1 MPEIVDGKTYYTVR
15 FLNYAG
21 TDLLGTCQV
30 EEGGDATG
38 LAPEPE
44 VIEGKVFTGWN
55 VDITAVMADITVRP
69 LYEDAMHTVR
79 FLNKDATDVLS
90 TQEVAHGGDAAAP
103 MPPREA
109 GFIFIGWNASFVN
122 VTQDITVRAVYRA
135 VPPHPVLNFYSRNE
149 DDTAGDFIRSYSG
162 VNACSITQKLSGE
175 CTVSLKLLT
184 RQTEGVISVH
194 DRLEVEGLVFNMTE
208 IRKTVSGGM
217 CYTEMSGEHIS
228 YILNDERYK
237 VEAFDMT
244 GTPGA
249 ILAVLL
255 SGTPFTVGTVDM
267 ESPVTLR
274 INRESTRRACVMQ
287 LIALAGGEIEYYGY
301 TIGIRSHIGSAE
313 PADIMKLSTVQ
324 DISFTHN
331 VSEQNTNY
339 SLSLYHKG
347 DIELGDELLLSFSPL
362 GIQTQSRIVGI
373 DWNPFNY
380 REVSVTVGS
389 YIPTLNDT
397 LYEMSSAIADIRE
410 ASAKY
415 TVEFGELIGNG
426 TFYFTRAYLD
436 RSYFHIHTDDGSSGQ
451 ITLNRRDGSAFG
463 AYVGATLSGVNAATT
478 TVVVF
483 YCTVPAEAEEG
494 GTV

>member
-1 MPEIVDGKTYYTVR
+1 
-15 FLNYAG
+15 
-21 TDLLGTCQV
+21 
-30 EEGGDATG
+30 
-38 LAPEPE
+38 
-44 VIEGKVFTGWN
+44 
-55 VDITAVMADITVRP
+55 
-69 LYEDAMHTVR
+69 
-79 FLNKDATDVLS
+79 
-90 TQEVAHGGDAAAP
+90 
-103 MPPREA
+103 
-109 GFIFIGWNASFVN
+109 
-122 VTQDITVRAVYRA
+122 
-135 VPPHPVLNFYSRNE
+135 
-149 DDTAGDFIRSYSG
+149 
-162 VNACSITQKLSGE
+162 
-175 CTVSLKLLT
+175 
-184 RQTEGVISVH
+184 
-194 DRLEVEGLVFNMTE
+194 
-208 IRKTVSGGM
+208 
-217 CYTEMSGEHIS
+217 
-228 YILNDERYK
+228 
-237 VEAFDMT
+237 MT

-301 TIGIRSHIGSAE
+301 TIGIRSHISSE
-313 PADIMKLSTVQ
+313 KPADIMKLSTVQ
-324 DISFTHN
+324 DISCTHN

-347 DIELGDELLLSFSPL
+347 DIELGDELLISFSPL

-373 DWNPFNY
+373 EWNPFNY

-436 RSYFHIHTDDGSSGQ
+436 RPYFHIHTDDGSSGQ
-451 ITLNRRDGSAFG
+451 ITLNRRGGSAFG

-483 YCTVPAEAEEG
+483 YCTVPAETEEG